1 MRNIDKCLNFLLGA
15 TFVKDLLAKK
25 QEHITTAYISG
36 ASPVN
41 AEFVHHG
48 DWNRNGQATAQD
60 LAYNYH
66 TMPQLV

>member
-1 MRNIDKCLNFLLGA
+1 MHFAGA

-36 ASPVN
+36 ANPVN
-41 AEFVHHG
+41 AEFVHHA
-48 DWNRNGQATAQD
+48 DWNRNGQVAAGPAGAQE

-66 TMPQLV
+66 TIPQYSHL